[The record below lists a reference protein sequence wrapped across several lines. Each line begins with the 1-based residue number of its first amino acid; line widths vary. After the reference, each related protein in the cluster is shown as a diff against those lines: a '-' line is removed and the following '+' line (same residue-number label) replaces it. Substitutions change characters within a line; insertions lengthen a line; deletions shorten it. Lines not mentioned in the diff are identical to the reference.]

1 MTSLQSGGLAVA
13 AAFISACSL
22 AQAQTA
28 GPATSQVTLY
38 GVVDMAAESVST
50 GAGRTLRAESGVL
63 AGSRWG
69 VRGTEDLGGGLRAL
83 YVMEAGLNADTG
95 ERGQGGLAFG
105 RQIFVGMGGDWGQ
118 LTVGRHYTTFH
129 TSLAS
134 YALTGLI
141 WGNAANYFRD
151 GTVLRADNSLRFQSA
166 SMAGLVVRGMYSF
179 GENAGTNVG
188 RQFGGSLD
196 YTRGPWSLGASL
208 WERRTTAQNTDRYHL
223 LGGSYDFK
231 VARAALLLSTRGDD
245 LLDAASNR
253 GRFFEVSMTIP
264 VSTAGQVL
272 LSYGQFQGRARANS
286 DARALSVRYDHALS
300 KRTKLYAGVSA
311 IRNEADAAFT
321 INSASNA
328 GPSVPKGSKPRSLL
342 VGISHSF

>member
-1 MTSLQSGGLAVA
+1 M
-13 AAFISACSL
+13 
-22 AQAQTA
+22 
-28 GPATSQVTLY
+28 
-38 GVVDMAAESVST
+38 
-50 GAGRTLRAESGVL
+50 GA
-63 AGSRWG
+63 
-69 VRGTEDLGGGLRAL
+69 GLRAL

-95 ERGQGGLAFG
+95 ERAQGGLAFG
-105 RQIFVGMGGDWGQ
+105 RQIFVGMGGGWGQ

-179 GENAGTNVG
+179 GENAGTNAG

-208 WERRTTAQNTDRYHL
+208 WERRTTAQNTDRYRL

-231 VARAALLLSTRGDD
+231 VARAAL
-245 LLDAASNR
+245 
-253 GRFFEVSMTIP
+253 
-264 VSTAGQVL
+264 L

-300 KRTKLYAGVSA
+300 RRTKLYAGVSA

>member
-1 MTSLQSGGLAVA
+1 
-13 AAFISACSL
+13 
-22 AQAQTA
+22 
-28 GPATSQVTLY
+28 
-38 GVVDMAAESVST
+38 
-50 GAGRTLRAESGVL
+50 
-63 AGSRWG
+63 
-69 VRGTEDLGGGLRAL
+69 
-83 YVMEAGLNADTG
+83 MEAGLNADTG
-95 ERGQGGLAFG
+95 ERAQGGLAFG
-105 RQIFVGMGGDWGQ
+105 RQIFVGMGGSWGQ

-151 GTVLRADNSLRFQSA
+151 GSVLRADNSLRFQSA

-208 WERRTTAQNTDRYHL
+208 WERRTTAQNTDRYRL

-231 VARAALLLSTRGDD
+231 VARAALLLSTREDD
-245 LLDAASNR
+245 LPDAASKR
-253 GRFFEVSMTIP
+253 GRFFEASMTIP
-264 VSTAGQVL
+264 VSTAGQLL

-328 GPSVPKGSKPRSLL
+328 GPSVPKGSRPRSLL
-342 VGISHSF
+342 VGIAHSF